1 MKGYSSR
8 IQQAEDR
15 ISEPADEMEIKG
27 KTEEKLLKQ
36 LKTYKRNMQ
45 ELTNSIKRSNLRLM
59 GIEENFPNLEK
70 TMAIFQMQKKPSTR
84 SNTTS

>member
-1 MKGYSSR
+1 
-8 IQQAEDR
+8 
-15 ISEPADEMEIKG
+15 MEIKG